1 MTKFGGNVKAEKAW
15 NIIKVIELQL
25 QKGGEVK
32 STKSKVVPFDITSGN
47 FLLPAKGL
55 WFRKET

>member
-55 WFRKET
+55 